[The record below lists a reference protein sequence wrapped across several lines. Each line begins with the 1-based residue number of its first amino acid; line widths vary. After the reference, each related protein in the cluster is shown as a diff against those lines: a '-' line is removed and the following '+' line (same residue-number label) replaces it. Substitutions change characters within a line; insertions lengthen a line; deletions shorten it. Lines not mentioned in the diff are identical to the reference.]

1 MKSLS
6 VTTLIAHNFMLYTFV
21 HYALQYC
28 EAYFTNWISE
38 HFVCIVISNRFVTF
52 LQQHR
57 SIYLKSILC
66 KQWNLY
72 PIAKKDSNQLRQ
84 KNCQMFFL
92 SCPWKNPLLL
102 TLWYLLF
109 VALKTHTLMQS
120 KAVCW
125 RHLYGLTSIKVMV
138 VVLAMNVWFYP
149 EFEPWSEGV
158 SRFLKTEVQYF
169 AFALFLLLWTWPCC
183 GRSFEAA
190 RILRVFGATK
200 AEWDRELEV
209 VHLLLHR

>member
-1 MKSLS
+1 ML
-6 VTTLIAHNFMLYTFV
+6 VQNFHVVHFCALCIAI
-21 HYALQYC
+21 C

-52 LQQHR
+52 LQQHH
-57 SIYLKSILC
+57 SIHLKNILC
-66 KQWNLY
+66 KHNKIYIL
-72 PIAKKDSNQLRQ
+72 ILKKDSNQIRKKIVKCFLRLPL
-84 KNCQMFFL
+84 KKTTTFNSVIFIVCCSEDSEFSQMFEA
-92 SCPWKNPLLL
+92 K
-102 TLWYLLF
+102 
-109 VALKTHTLMQS
+109 
-120 KAVCW
+120 W

-200 AEWDRELEV
+200 DEWDRELEV
-209 VHLLLHR
+209 VHILLHR

>member
-1 MKSLS
+1 MNIRPYEKVKSSMKSLS

-84 KNCQMFFL
+84 KKL
-92 SCPWKNPLLL
+92 S
-102 TLWYLLF
+102 
-109 VALKTHTLMQS
+109 
-120 KAVCW
+120 
-125 RHLYGLTSIKVMV
+125 
-138 VVLAMNVWFYP
+138 NV
-149 EFEPWSEGV
+149 
-158 SRFLKTEVQYF
+158 FLKLPLKKSTTFNSLIFIV
-169 AFALFLLLWTWPCC
+169 CC
-183 GRSFEAA
+183 SKNSHFDA
-190 RILRVFGATK
+190 K
-200 AEWDRELEV
+200 
-209 VHLLLHR
+209 

>member
-72 PIAKKDSNQLRQ
+72 LITKKKLKSTKT

>member
-6 VTTLIAHNFMLYTFV
+6 VTTLIAQNFMLYTFV

-125 RHLYGLTSIKVMV
+125 KTFIWSYINKSDGGSSSNECLILSGVWTMIRRCQSILEDWSS
-138 VVLAMNVWFYP
+138 VL
-149 EFEPWSEGV
+149 
-158 SRFLKTEVQYF
+158 RFR
-169 AFALFLLLWTWPCC
+169 AFSAALNLALLWSFFW
-183 GRSFEAA
+183 GR
-190 RILRVFGATK
+190 
-200 AEWDRELEV
+200 
-209 VHLLLHR
+209 